1 MPLEIELKLRL
12 SPEDASRLRH
22 DPLLAS
28 LTVSRPVTRKLLT
41 AYYDTPDLYL
51 QKHQMALRLRHIGKK
66 WIQSIKGGGD
76 AAALGLHQRHEWE
89 SMVPTGQP
97 DFSQITDPSLIRLFE
112 GAESHGQLHV
122 LFTTDFKRSKRML
135 RLVDGSEIEFSLDQG
150 IIRTAADSTRE
161 ICEIELELKSGNA
174 QTLYQFALDILP
186 AIPFRLENTSKA
198 ERGYRLAVDSKLTPV
213 KAVPVRL
220 KPEMNLSEAF
230 KAITWNCLDHLQG
243 NEAGMLQSEDPEYL
257 HQMRVALRRVRTA
270 RRVFARAFDAT
281 VFASAT
287 PDLKWLARS
296 LGAAR
301 DWDVFM
307 SETLSEVRDYF
318 YEHGGIS
325 ALRED
330 CEQMRRNYGEVAR
343 EAVGSTRH
351 TETML
356 RLGSGL
362 YAETW
367 LPALDPQQS
376 ESRKARLEWSV
387 KEFADNALSH
397 GHKKLKKYYKK
408 ADGQDTEEVH
418 ALRIAVKEQRY
429 TAEFFSDL
437 YRRKKVKRYIK
448 SLAALQETLG
458 AMIDTAVIERLL
470 NEAGMMKDKGGK
482 GGEGGECEAKG
493 IVLGWIAQRGLT
505 KRSELDEV
513 WRDFEKNEVVW

>member
-1 MPLEIELKLRL
+1 VPLEIELKLRL
-12 SPEDASRLRH
+12 STEDAGRLRH

-28 LTVSRPVTRKLLT
+28 LTVSRPVTRRLFT

-51 QKHQMALRLRHIGKK
+51 QKHQIALRLRHIGKK

-76 AAALGLHQRHEWE
+76 AALGLHRRHEWE

-97 DFSQITDPSLIRLFE
+97 DFSQITDSSLIRLFE
-112 GAESHGQLHV
+112 GAESRGQLRV
-122 LFTTDFKRSKRML
+122 LFTTDFKRSTRML

-150 IIRTAADSTRE
+150 VIRAPADFTRG

-174 QTLYQFALDILP
+174 QALYQFALDILP
-186 AIPFRLENTSKA
+186 TIPFRLENTSKA
-198 ERGYRLAVDSKLTPV
+198 ERGYRLAVDSKPAPV
-213 KAVPVRL
+213 KAMPVRL
-220 KPEMNLSEAF
+220 KPEMNPGEAF
-230 KAITWNCLDHLQG
+230 KAIAWNCLDHLQS

-257 HQMRVALRRVRTA
+257 HQMRVALRRMRTA

-296 LGAAR
+296 LGTAR

-307 SETLSEVRDYF
+307 SETLSEVKDYF
-318 YEHGGIS
+318 HEHGGIS
-325 ALRED
+325 ALQED
-330 CEQMRRNYGEVAR
+330 CEQVRRNRGEVAR
-343 EAVGSTRH
+343 EAIGSTRY

-356 RLGSGL
+356 RFGIGL

-367 LPALDPQQS
+367 LSLPDPQQS
-376 ESRKARLEWSV
+376 ESRKVRLEWPV
-387 KEFADNALSH
+387 KKFADNALSH
-397 GHKKLKKYYKK
+397 GHEKLKKNYKR
-408 ADGQDTEEVH
+408 ADRQDTEEVH

-437 YRRKKVKRYIK
+437 YRRKKMKRYIK

-458 AMIDTAVIERLL
+458 AMTDTAVTERLL
-470 NEAGMMKDKGGK
+470 NEAGMMEDKSGRSGG
-482 GGEGGECEAKG
+482 GGECEAKG

-513 WRDFEKNEVVW
+513 WRGFEKKEVFW

>member
-12 SPEDASRLRH
+12 SPEDVVRLRH
-22 DPLLAS
+22 NPLLAS
-28 LTVSRPVTRKLLT
+28 LTVSRPATRKLLT

-66 WIQSIKGGGD
+66 WIQSIKGEGN
-76 AAALGLHQRHEWE
+76 AALGLHRRHEWE
-89 SMVPTGQP
+89 SIVPTGQP

-112 GAESHGQLHV
+112 GAESRGQLHV

-150 IIRTAADSTRE
+150 IIRTPADSTGE

-174 QTLYQFALDILP
+174 QALYQLALDILP
-186 AIPFRLENTSKA
+186 AVPFRLENTSKA
-198 ERGYRLAVDSKLTPV
+198 ERGYRFAVASKPTPL

-220 KPEMNLSEAF
+220 KPEMSLSEAF

-243 NEAGMLQSEDPEYL
+243 NEAGMLQNENPEYL
-257 HQMRVALRRVRTA
+257 HQMRVALRRVGTA
-270 RRVFARAFDAT
+270 RHVFARTFDAT
-281 VFASAT
+281 AFASAT

-307 SETLSEVRDYF
+307 SETLSEVRGYF
-318 YEHGGIS
+318 HEHGGIS

-330 CEQMRRNYGEVAR
+330 CEQVRRNHSEVAR
-343 EAVGSTRH
+343 EAVGSTRY
-351 TETML
+351 TEAML
-356 RLGSGL
+356 RLGVWL
-362 YAETW
+362 NAETW
-367 LPALDPQQS
+367 IPVPDPRQS

-408 ADGQDTEEVH
+408 ADGEDTEGVH

-429 TAEFFSDL
+429 NAEFFSDL

-458 AMIDTAVIERLL
+458 AMIDAAVIERLL
-470 NEAGMMKDKGGK
+470 NEVGMMEDK

-513 WRDFEKNEVVW
+513 WGDFEKNEVFW